1 MAAGMRLR
9 DAAAASAGATGDNTM
24 PKKWNF
30 LSNYGLVLTHLFQNP
45 RAAVCEI
52 GRGRALPERAVYQI
66 VRDLEE
72 GGFIEKK
79 RVGRRNIYTINE
91 GALFNYPIY
100 GSLNV
105 AQMSTALR
113 RILEERRTEA
123 PACPP
128 LPDLD
133 RRYPVAAA
141 AAPEVVLHY
150 PVARLPAHPKPAVL
164 VKAGRV
170 GVPPRPRLRL
180 ARRPGA

>member
-1 MAAGMRLR
+1 MTAGIRLQET
-9 DAAAASAGATGDNTM
+9 AAARPRATGGTTM

-45 RAAVCEI
+45 RATLREI
-52 GRGRALPERAVYQI
+52 ARGTDLTERAVYQI

-91 GALFNYPIY
+91 PALFNYPIY

-123 PACPP
+123 PA
-128 LPDLD
+128 
-133 RRYPVAAA
+133 
-141 AAPEVVLHY
+141 
-150 PVARLPAHPKPAVL
+150 
-164 VKAGRV
+164 
-170 GVPPRPRLRL
+170 
-180 ARRPGA
+180 